1 MCCIIAFPVFL
12 HYLTNAELQF
22 SPLSETFSIYG
33 VNLERSTS
41 DKIYKNLER
50 TENTGC
56 PKSRYTEAVKCLVMI
71 ISFAFGF
78 LYATGGN
85 TEATLA
91 PLYIDCCV
99 IPVCTPFAFGCA
111 QSI

>member
-1 MCCIIAFPVFL
+1 MCCIITFPVFL
-12 HYLTNAELQF
+12 DYLTNAELQF

-41 DKIYKNLER
+41 DKIYENLER

-56 PKSRYTEAVKCLVMI
+56 PESHYTEAMKCLAMI
-71 ISFAFGF
+71 ILFAFGF

-91 PLYIDCCV
+91 HVCIGCCV
-99 IPVCTPFAFGCA
+99 IPVFTPFAFGCT